1 MITKKV
7 VTLFL
12 SLCLTGGI
20 TTAYAGGGGDKS
32 KVESSAFNFE
42 ELRKEVQGMVKPLA
56 LKAKSKH
63 TMWVVFTVDADRQL
77 HLLDHSAELKPLSE
91 ELKKA
96 INNKL
101 ITAGSFYSDTP
112 YTLWVNVKEI

>member
-1 MITKKV
+1 MFTKKV
-7 VTLFL
+7 VALML

-20 TTAYAGGGGDKS
+20 STAYAGGDET

-42 ELRKEVQGMVKPLA
+42 QLRKEVQGIVKPLA

-63 TMWVVFTVDADRQL
+63 TMWVVFTIDKDRQL
-77 HLLDHSAELKPLSE
+77 QLLDHSAELKPLSA